1 MALFLFRPHI
11 ENDEGQVTTPDV
23 VVDRVYLDSG
33 WKPVDLLSSELFH
46 QAENA
51 QEARSAYAVTAL
63 GGGAIISPMVVLGTG
78 VMVAGRTAWRL
89 SSLAAATEGLTLN
102 GTSVDRLVPPASL
115 VESAGGADGV
125 LSRGVM
131 AVCTGPQGKTAELQ
145 FDDANGRQHSI
156 SCAVDLELP
165 GADRWEGSA
174 PPPRYSVGPTQRD
187 VPHFI

>member
-11 ENDEGQVTTPDV
+11 ENDKGQVTTPDV
-23 VVDRVYLDSG
+23 VVDRVYLDGG
-33 WKPVDLLSSELFH
+33 WKPVGLLSSELFH
-46 QAENA
+46 QAESE
-51 QEARSAYAVTAL
+51 EARSAYAVTAL

-89 SSLAAATEGLTLN
+89 SSLGDRIGGLTLN

-115 VESAGGADGV
+115 VENAGGADGV
-125 LSRGVM
+125 LPRGVM
-131 AVCTGPQGKTAELQ
+131 AVCAGPPGETAELQ
-145 FDDANGRQHSI
+145 CNDADGRPHSI
-156 SCAVDLELP
+156 SCAVELEHP

-174 PPPRYSVGPTQRD
+174 PPPRYSVGPTQKD